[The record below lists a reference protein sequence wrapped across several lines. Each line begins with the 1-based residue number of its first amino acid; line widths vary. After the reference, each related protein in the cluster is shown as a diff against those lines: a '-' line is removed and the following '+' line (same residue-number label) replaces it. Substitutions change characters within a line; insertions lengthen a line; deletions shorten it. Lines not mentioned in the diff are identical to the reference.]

1 MNKDQELRCDLRE
14 LLSQSLLVARIALQ
28 DKDIA
33 LENYELGKAA
43 GYRAALALIDKA
55 E

>member
-1 MNKDQELRCDLRE
+1 MNKDQELRGELRE
-14 LLSQSLLVARIALQ
+14 LLSQALVIAAAALR
-28 DKDIA
+28 DKDQA

-43 GYRAALALIDKA
+43 GYRAALALMNKG